1 MQLDAGIL
9 AEFYRSPAGAI
20 ARRAITARLTQFW
33 PHTKGLRLLGLG
45 YAPPYLEQYRESAER
60 VIAFMPAQ
68 TGVIAWP
75 HDHPTT
81 VLGDEAALPFADSF
95 FDRILVVHGLEGAE
109 STRVLLRQL
118 WRVLA
123 PEGRLL
129 IVAPNR
135 ASLWA
140 QVVISPFADGR
151 PFHKGELAR
160 LLRNAMLEP
169 LRWERALY
177 APPFLAKRI
186 SSTGAG
192 WERFGRRFWR
202 GVGGVHLVEA
212 RKSLYGATAIPV
224 KELKPDMVPVTLIP
238 TQ

>member
-9 AEFYRSPAGAI
+9 AEFYRSSAGQI
-20 ARRAITARLTQFW
+20 ARRAITARVTQFW

-45 YAPPYLEQYRESAER
+45 YAPPYLEQYRADSER

-75 HDHPTT
+75 HDNPVT
-81 VLGDEAALPFADSF
+81 VLGDEQALPFADSF

-140 QVVISPFADGR
+140 QVVNSPFADGR

-160 LLRNAMLEP
+160 LLRGALLEP

-177 APPFLAKRI
+177 APPFLTKHI
-186 SSTGAG
+186 SSTGIG
-192 WERFGRRFWR
+192 WEKFGRAIWK

-224 KELKPDMVPVTLIP
+224 KELKPDLVPVSLIP